1 MSNKRIPPSPP
12 LPAQPRVINESK
24 IPKRAT
30 SIQTPVYKSKPKTI
44 GVERPSPPK
53 NEIEKAEA
61 EQLLKLLFL
70 IIFYAM
76 LLIFILSEI
85 CQ

>member
-1 MSNKRIPPSPP
+1 MSIEEFVKMRKPTYKS
-12 LPAQPRVINESK
+12 
-24 IPKRAT
+24 IPKT
-30 SIQTPVYKSKPKTI
+30 K
-44 GVERPSPPK
+44 GVERPNPPK
-53 NEIEKAEA
+53 NEIEKAD
-61 EQLLKLLFL
+61 QLFKFFFL